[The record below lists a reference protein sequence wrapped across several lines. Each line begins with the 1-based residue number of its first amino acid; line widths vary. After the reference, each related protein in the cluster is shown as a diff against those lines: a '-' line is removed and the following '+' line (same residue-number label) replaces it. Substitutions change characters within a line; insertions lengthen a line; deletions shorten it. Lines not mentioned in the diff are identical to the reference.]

1 MPDMRGKSN
10 QVRIIGG
17 RWRGRKLP
25 FPDVEGLRPTADRVR
40 ETVFNWL
47 QPVIEGARCLD
58 LFAGSGAFGFE
69 AASRGAGR
77 VVMVDRD
84 PRVVAG
90 LKALGEKLGGNGIDL
105 RCQDA
110 LSFLDGAPES
120 FDILF
125 LDPPFKSGLLPP
137 VITKVL
143 SAGWLAPMA
152 RVYVEADDEGALH
165 SAVDG
170 RLRFERLKKAGNV
183 WYGLLREAED

>member
-1 MPDMRGKSN
+1 MPDMHGKRN

-47 QPVIEGARCLD
+47 QPAIAGARCLD

-69 AASRGAGR
+69 AASRGASR
-77 VVMVDRD
+77 VLMVDRD

-90 LKALGEKLGGNGIDL
+90 LQTLCERFEGQGIDL

-110 LSFLDGAPES
+110 LSFLDGAPEP

-137 VITKVL
+137 VIAKIL

-152 RVYVEADDEGALH
+152 RIYVESDDEGALH
-165 SAVDG
+165 SVDG

-183 WYGLLREAED
+183 WYGLLREAQD